1 MVNAKKR
8 IRKFHILEHLKS
20 DEAIICYLQ
29 EILNSDYDMPK
40 EMLKDE
46 LHTIVW
52 ALRLRSPKIR
62 RWLRRLSVIKKVKK

>member
-1 MVNAKKR
+1 MANKKRR

-46 LHTIVW
+46 LHIIVW

-62 RWLRRLSVIKKVKK
+62 RWLRRLKKAKR

>member
-1 MVNAKKR
+1 MAVK
-8 IRKFHILEHLKS
+8 KFHILEHLKS

-29 EILNSDYDMPK
+29 EVLNSEYDMPK

-52 ALRLRSPKIR
+52 ALRLRSQKIR
-62 RWLRRLSVIKKVKK
+62 RWLRRLKKVKR